1 MRIHQDPLYI
11 GQICTQKCLE
21 ANTSQVFGNCG
32 SLSPPPNL
40 RRLARLYKGSR
51 NPRSLII
58 GDVTSHFATDNSLHC
73 RRLRG
78 TKLKGAMGGRK
89 SRTRMQ
95 IVRWALPVP
104 TSTTTTTHE
113 GAPVCQRARTND
125 GSRLV
130 GEHRRAPHWPSAPP
144 LSPSTPLLIIT
155 SARPFHPSLMKP
167 LQRNKLSTACH
178 NHS

>member
-1 MRIHQDPLYI
+1 
-11 GQICTQKCLE
+11 
-21 ANTSQVFGNCG
+21 
-32 SLSPPPNL
+32 
-40 RRLARLYKGSR
+40 
-51 NPRSLII
+51 
-58 GDVTSHFATDNSLHC
+58 
-73 RRLRG
+73 
-78 TKLKGAMGGRK
+78 
-89 SRTRMQ
+89 MQ

-155 SARPFHPSLMKP
+155 SARPFHPYLMETFAAKQALNSLPQPFLTLTDSSFIETMKNLLFSP
-167 LQRNKLSTACH
+167 CPSSHELFKEKVSATLPFKRLLPHHTRAVHLIIFFPKRFIAKCKLA
-178 NHS
+178 

>member
-1 MRIHQDPLYI
+1 M
-11 GQICTQKCLE
+11 
-21 ANTSQVFGNCG
+21 
-32 SLSPPPNL
+32 
-40 RRLARLYKGSR
+40 
-51 NPRSLII
+51 II
-58 GDVTSHFATDNSLHC
+58 GDATSHFATDNSLHC

-78 TKLKGAMGGRK
+78 TKESVGGKAGCRK
-89 SRTRMQ
+89 STRTRMQ

-144 LSPSTPLLIIT
+144 LSPSTPLQNNLGETFPPFFDGNLCRET
-155 SARPFHPSLMKP
+155 SPQQLATTILNPPSSFIKLMKTLLFSP
-167 LQRNKLSTACH
+167 CPSSHELFKEKVSTTLP
-178 NHS
+178 S